1 MFKYDNNTLPELISE
16 LFVPNTV
23 IRTYNTR
30 NKHNLRL
37 KQSNR
42 VYMYTNFSFIEV
54 HIWNDI
60 QKHINV
66 SVSYSAFK
74 QLTRTHYLYNNPKI
88 FINISCI
95 LLVSIIIIKIPH
107 NYVLYYLHYF
117 LPCFNIYNFT
127 NFFISYLFS

>member
-42 VYMYTNFSFIEV
+42 VYMYTDFS
-54 HIWNDI
+54 
-60 QKHINV
+60 
-66 SVSYSAFK
+66 
-74 QLTRTHYLYNNPKI
+74 
-88 FINISCI
+88 
-95 LLVSIIIIKIPH
+95 
-107 NYVLYYLHYF
+107 
-117 LPCFNIYNFT
+117 
-127 NFFISYLFS
+127 